1 MRPTTGTTPS
11 TPAAVRTGTRL
22 ARIITAPTVPTTWRP
37 PVRLVGWLEHLRGP
51 SLVAA

>member
-1 MRPTTGTTPS
+1 MQHTTGPAPS
-11 TPAAVRTGTRL
+11 TPVVVRTGTRL

-37 PVRLVGWLEHLRGP
+37 PVRLVGWLEHLRGT